1 MFGLHPNAEIG
12 YLTTLGET
20 LFSMILTIEGGGSSA
35 GGRKKEDI
43 AKEFIYKF
51 LATLPPN
58 FLMLDL
64 FARAKDKTPHN
75 IVCLALENPFC

>member
-20 LFSMILTIEGGGSSA
+20 LFSMILTIQGGGSSA

-43 AKEFIYKF
+43 VKEFIIKF
-51 LATLPPN
+51 LSVLPAN
-58 FLMLDL
+58 YIMLDL
-64 FARAKDKTPHN
+64 IARAKEKTPYQ
-75 IVCLALENPFC
+75 IVCI